1 MMYTKGRTLNPVFL
15 NLSEWDRSVIRPLLS
30 RKQMRGVRAQVHWKV
45 GGEGGRWSVLLRV
58 KWTPCI
64 ATFRVYW
71 QKKYNK
77 RGGWRCGLPRLVSTF
92 LADNKACLCLDEP
105 LWALSFHNPRPLSL
119 CFADPLCQW
128 IKMWAEGMDWPFSAI
143 ALKADRQTRGYSESR
158 KPTPDCSLSLTR
170 DKCVSKTT
178 CVKTD
183 CVKNHLFTC
192 QSATLCYGAF
202 AISQHSS

>member
-15 NLSEWDRSVIRPLLS
+15 NLGEWDRSVIRPLLS
-30 RKQMRGVRAQVHWKV
+30 RKQMRQVRARVHWKV
-45 GGEGGRWSVLLRV
+45 GGEEGRWSVQLTV
-58 KWTPCI
+58 KWTPCT

-128 IKMWAEGMDWPFSAI
+128 IKMWAEGMDWPFSA
-143 ALKADRQTRGYSESR
+143 AASNADRHIRSYSEIKR
-158 KPTPDCSLSLTR
+158 RTPNSSLSLR
-170 DKCVSKTT
+170 HNKCVSKLTT
-178 CVKTD
+178 VRSG
-183 CVKNHLFTC
+183 CVKNRFFTC
-192 QSATLCYGAF
+192 QSVTLWCGAF
-202 AISQHSS
+202 TIS